1 MKSKL
6 HKKKWLP
13 LLQTALVIT
22 FATAAGHG
30 MAQDASIK
38 VHHAKGEATL
48 QIQPTK
54 TAVFDLPTLDNMQ
67 ALGIQASA
75 VANSRFPDFLA
86 AYNEE
91 SIPRVG
97 SLFEPDHE
105 ALGKVAPDLIFV
117 GGRSSAKF
125 DDVLKI
131 APTLDMSVD
140 SQSPLKSIERNVNTL
155 GKLFGKEPQATA
167 ALQKLNASVDA
178 LKAKSAKAGNAM
190 LILSIG
196 DKASAFG
203 PGSRFGLIYD
213 VFGFTPNSAVK
224 DLSTTDRHPFKL
236 EDIAKADPDWLFVI
250 DRHAATGSNSDKPSS
265 KEILEKSIIGQ
276 TRAAKNN
283 QIVYVDPYN
292 WYILGSAGL
301 TSMQQNIEQIS
312 AALDAKK

>member
-167 ALQKLNASVDA
+167 SLQKLNASVDA

>member
-97 SLFEPDHE
+97 SLFEPD
-105 ALGKVAPDLIFV
+105 
-117 GGRSSAKF
+117 RSF
-125 DDVLKI
+125 
-131 APTLDMSVD
+131 
-140 SQSPLKSIERNVNTL
+140 
-155 GKLFGKEPQATA
+155 F
-167 ALQKLNASVDA
+167 
-178 LKAKSAKAGNAM
+178 
-190 LILSIG
+190 
-196 DKASAFG
+196 
-203 PGSRFGLIYD
+203 
-213 VFGFTPNSAVK
+213 
-224 DLSTTDRHPFKL
+224 
-236 EDIAKADPDWLFVI
+236 
-250 DRHAATGSNSDKPSS
+250 
-265 KEILEKSIIGQ
+265 
-276 TRAAKNN
+276 
-283 QIVYVDPYN
+283 
-292 WYILGSAGL
+292 
-301 TSMQQNIEQIS
+301 
-312 AALDAKK
+312 

>member
-250 DRHAATGSNSDKPSS
+250 DRHAATGSNTDKPSS
-265 KEILEKSIIGQ
+265 KEVLEKSIIGQ

>member
-22 FATAAGHG
+22 FATAAGHC

-167 ALQKLNASVDA
+167 SLQKLNASVDA

>member
-97 SLFEPDHE
+97 SLFEPNHE

-250 DRHAATGSNSDKPSS
+250 DRHAATGSNTDKPSS
-265 KEILEKSIIGQ
+265 KEVLEKSIIGQ

>member
-250 DRHAATGSNSDKPSS
+250 DRHAATGSNTDKPSS